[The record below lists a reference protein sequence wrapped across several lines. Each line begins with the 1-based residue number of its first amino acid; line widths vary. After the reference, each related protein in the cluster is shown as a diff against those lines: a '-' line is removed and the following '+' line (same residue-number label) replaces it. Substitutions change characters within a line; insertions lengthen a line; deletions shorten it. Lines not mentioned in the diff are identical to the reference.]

1 MMERRKKGP
10 TSCDLLK
17 ILIFTVIGFAK
28 EGDGILTFGSS
39 LPKIV
44 TLQENAA
51 PLATVYTFTVRS
63 TNRLSIAGPIFFN
76 PNPASHPFEIIP
88 RGSITPAP
96 FSYTYE
102 VAVSSN
108 SPVLDYESP
117 SFYTLPIY
125 VTDING
131 ISVMDVLTVNITDVN
146 EAPEFLD
153 SLGLQTLTL
162 YVPENSNIYVLYQV
176 LVWDPD
182 SDVCTFVCS
191 PNTDFNISS
200 LGELTTNRPFDYE
213 TDSISYTLNII
224 VSDGRGL
231 SVTGTVLIFIENIND
246 NSPSFTNVVVA
257 HNVTIQEELALSTL
271 ITTLSATDV
280 DNLGLLTFSI
290 DTATGYLSVD
300 AATGEVMLSKR
311 MNLEG
316 NCPPSLLFTIKVCDD
331 GNKCDISTLT
341 VKVTD
346 INDNPP
352 VCVAPYSID
361 INENQAPISVLTN
374 VICTDIDFTAVN
386 QAFSFSMTNV
396 GSAASNLAINATG
409 AIELRTGTFDY
420 ENLVNLFNGYTYL
433 LTVVATNT
441 ATPFLS
447 ATVTVYLRIIPV
459 NEFTPQFSN
468 ATYQFVIAETA
479 SAGAILGK
487 VQATDQDFLLN
498 DITYRLRGPGVGRFL
513 IEPTGNIKAITK
525 LDYELV
531 QRYELVAEA
540 VDGDPFFPKT
550 ATVTVTV
557 IVVEENDEPP
567 VCNPLLARLTLTDAM
582 TVGTNIQGFAL
593 TCTDADSAADE
604 LRYDISSGNIN
615 NHFGFSPTRGSN
627 SPRLLLMRSFDYKGQ
642 VDTVQNFRLEVH
654 VIDDNKRNVSAQTG
668 TAIILVTVV
677 RTGTT
682 ARPLTALSDKPGVVL
697 RRTSVNTYDW
707 SEWYVPFL
715 ITLGSLLLAGLLAF
729 LLYRLFKSKAFRSCL
744 RSCCSSRNKPARLP
758 PVKAAEK
765 KKVEFVQEITKINT
779 VFDGEAIDPVTGK
792 TYEYNSTSGARRW
805 KETSAQAPPPAPAK
819 TPAPATASTGTAP
832 APTGAQAAIPGKAPA
847 APAAAPAAAAAAG
860 PAAAAAAPAVAPPP
874 AAAVARAG
882 PPAAVARAAPPP
894 AAAPSPAAAAPATKP
909 AQANSPQAP
918 PKSSMKAEPS
928 KPSDPRKPD
937 KPNR

>member
-44 TLQENAA
+44 TLQENSA
-51 PLATVYTFTVRS
+51 PSATVYTFTVRS
-63 TNRLSIAGPIFFN
+63 TNILSIAGPIFFN
-76 PNPASHPFEIIP
+76 PNPASHPFQIIP
-88 RGSITPAP
+88 IGSITPAP
-96 FSYTYE
+96 FSYTYK

-108 SPVLDYESP
+108 SPVLDYESQ

-131 ISVMDVLTVNITDVN
+131 IYVMDVLTVNITDVN

-182 SDVCTFVCS
+182 NDVCTFLCS
-191 PNTDFNISS
+191 PNTDFDITS
-200 LGELTTNRPFDYE
+200 LGGLTTKKSFNYE
-213 TDSISYTLNII
+213 IDFTNYTLNII

-231 SVTGTVLIFIENIND
+231 SVNGTVLIFIENIND
-246 NSPSFTNVVVA
+246 NSPSFTNVVA
-257 HNVTIQEELALSTL
+257 HNVTIPEELALSTL

-441 ATPFLS
+441 ATPFLR

-459 NEFTPQFSN
+459 NEFTPQFNST
-468 ATYQFVIAETA
+468 TYQFVIAETA

-567 VCNPLLARLTLTDAM
+567 VCNPLLARLTLTDAV

-627 SPRLLLMRSFDYKGQ
+627 SPRLLLMRLFDYKGQ

-882 PPAAVARAAPPP
+882 PPATVARAAPPP